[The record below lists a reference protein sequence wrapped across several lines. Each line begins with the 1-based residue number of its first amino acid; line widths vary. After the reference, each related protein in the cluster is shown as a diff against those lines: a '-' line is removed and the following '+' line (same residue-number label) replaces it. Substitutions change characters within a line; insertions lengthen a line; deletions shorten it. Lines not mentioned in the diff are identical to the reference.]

1 MSKGSKPRPFDISR
15 KEFGKKI
22 DNVDWSNSP
31 HKKKETPKE
40 KPPNKLTPRPD

>member
-31 HKKKETPKE
+31 HKKKTKEVLE
-40 KPPNKLTPRPD
+40 KPPPKKC